1 MTPPPAAQLKEKRP
15 SLHLHLSWHSI
26 AEGGARARVSSAS
39 VLLLSLAPVA
49 VMTVKLIEIVYY
61 ATVPQWCRKLSPASI
76 LMGEGH
82 NIDVKDKGTG
92 KTGGTSLVLI

>member
-26 AEGGARARVSSAS
+26 AEGGARAGVFASA
-39 VLLLSLAPVA
+39 LLLSLAPVA

-61 ATVPQWCRKLSPASI
+61 ATVPQWCRKMSPASI
-76 LMGEGH
+76 LMGEGQ
-82 NIDVKDKGTG
+82 NTDLEDKGTG